1 MKSPKIVLK
10 QVKVHNLKGVD
21 LTLNPG
27 ELIVFTGVSGS
38 GKSSLAFDTIYVEGQ
53 RRYIESLS
61 HQARRNM
68 GDLPKPEA
76 ESIEGMA
83 PTIAIEQKQGGSNP
97 RSTVGT
103 MTGIYDFL
111 RVLYARIA
119 TPYCP
124 VSKEPVAAQS
134 REKIVA
140 SLHQLP
146 VGTQVT
152 LLAPYARGKKGEFKE
167 DFAELLAKGFIRLRI
182 DGAWV
187 ELGEVERLDGSVAHD
202 VDIVVDR
209 ISINP
214 ETRSRLTESA
224 HLALELGKG
233 IFSLYY
239 IQSGEETIYSQFAYS
254 TTSKLSYGP
263 LEPHD
268 FSFNH
273 PAGMCPTCH
282 GLGVSRTF
290 NLEKV
295 IDPNLS
301 IAEDCCLVASS
312 YQTVRYS
319 NIYDNL
325 AKLYDFKVTTPW
337 KKLPE
342 KAKQVFLYGNDKKWT
357 RIDFVH
363 PEKKS
368 RWHEYIRWQGVLHEA
383 NERFTAA
390 KSDAYRKKMGEWMT
404 EGVCPACH
412 GARIKPYPAEARL
425 GGKKMGE
432 LTSLTLQELHDF
444 LKNLPLSEL
453 DRIVGEEL
461 LKEVL
466 ERLQFLLQVG
476 VHYLSLERTSPTLS
490 GGESQRVRL
499 AAQIG
504 AGLVGAIYVL
514 DEPSI
519 GLHPADHHKLI
530 GTLEA
535 LRDQG
540 NTVLVVEHDIDTMLA
555 ADSIVDVGPGA
566 GAHGGR
572 LIAQG
577 DVTTLMNAKESI
589 TGGYLSGRLSI
600 EVPKKRRPLKQGTL
614 LIRGATHHNLKNVT
628 VKIPL
633 GGLLCVTGVSGSGKS
648 SLIRDILYPV
658 LSNHFHH
665 SDLKVGAHEKLEGFE
680 ALDKVIAVDQ
690 TPIGRTPRSNAATYI
705 KLFDE
710 IRDLF
715 AELPESK
722 LRGFTVGHF
731 SFNVKEGSCTYCSGL
746 GQVKIDMDFME
757 DAWVACPQCKGKRFE
772 PDVLSV
778 RFKGLSIHD
787 VLETDVEH
795 ALPLFQDLPSLRRKL
810 EVLSQV
816 GLDYLKLG
824 QPSTTL
830 SGGEAQRIKLAKELV
845 RPSTGKTLYI
855 LDEPTTGLHFED
867 VKRLVSVLQKL
878 ADKGN
883 TVLVIEHNMD
893 LVKTADWVIELGPE
907 AGIHGG
913 EVIAAGTPETL
924 GKKRTPTGIALLQA
938 MQPPQIEAARS
949 KQKRTF
955 EEARSFIEIEGAS
968 QNNLK
973 GVSLSI
979 PRGKITVFTGPSGS
993 GKSSLAFDT
1002 LYAEGQ
1008 RRYTETL
1015 PAYSRQFVKQ
1025 LPKPKVERI
1034 EGLSPSIALEQK
1046 TGGLNPRSTIGTLT
1060 ELYDLFRVLYAHLGT
1075 AYCPES
1081 GEEIRHIS
1089 KETVVK
1095 KILSLPEGEKIQL
1108 LSPVTPPKK
1117 ESFEEWKENLERQGF
1132 LRIRLNG
1139 TYYEL
1144 DQPIPFEK
1152 HRINQLYLVIDRMTV
1167 QPSHEKRLFEA
1178 VDQATTLSDGI
1189 VIVHTAAGDLFF
1201 NLSFAVEK
1209 TGKSYPPIT
1218 PHTFSFN
1225 AESGMCHECQGL
1237 GLTYGAHLE
1246 ESPPLLKKSITA
1258 LCDHLFKERG
1268 NREAFDWIE
1277 RYFKKKKID
1286 VDAPLKDLPPKA
1298 MDLFLNG
1305 GEELA
1310 FTKGLSLRWIG
1321 LHPFLANA
1329 ARMSHGY
1336 LREAILPLL
1345 STSLCPA
1352 CQGARL
1358 NPLARHVKINHLSIS
1373 DACALPLE
1381 KAAPFFAALDLS
1393 KHPFLK
1399 ETHAQIGK
1407 YFSFLLSVGLGY
1419 LSLDRSAPT
1428 LSGGELQRIRLA
1440 RQLGSGLTSCL
1451 YILDEPTIGLH
1462 PHNNALLNRALQTLR
1477 DQGNTLL
1484 LVEHDPLTI
1493 QSADY
1498 LVDFG
1503 PKAGKEGGTIT
1514 AAGTLEEILQH
1525 PNSLTGAYLRGEKSI
1540 PISLRRR
1547 PYAPDIQIENC
1558 TLHNLKNIT
1567 VAFPK
1572 SAITC
1577 ITGVSGSG
1585 KSSLIRHLLKPAAEK
1600 IAYSR
1605 KKPPEP
1611 YLYKGAL
1618 FRGLSSF
1625 EKVVTIDQTPI
1636 GQTARAD
1643 VSTYTDIQP
1652 LLRSHYAQMPGAQ
1665 IKGLQPRHFSP
1676 NHKSGMCRTC
1686 WGLGYKNV
1694 DLQFLPAVRV
1704 PCESCKGYRL
1714 NPLSLEVLYRGRHL
1728 GQVLE
1733 MSIEEALRWFDA
1745 IPSVMR
1751 RLETLIS
1758 VGLGYL
1764 QLGQEVASLSGGE
1777 AQRLRLSREL
1787 AKREVGKTLYLIDE
1801 PTVGLHADDV
1811 AKLIPIFHRLADKKN
1826 TLILIEHNLDLI
1838 ANADYL
1844 IDLGPDA
1851 GASGGRLIAQGTP
1864 EEVAKSKKSKT
1875 APFLRDYLSQVKQGS
1890 EARKKLTFT

>member
-1 MKSPKIVLK
+1 MQNPPIVLK
-10 QVKVHNLKGVD
+10 KVRVHNLKGVD
-21 LTLNPG
+21 LTLEPG
-27 ELIVFTGVSGS
+27 KLIVFTGVSGS

-76 ESIEGMA
+76 ESIEGVA
-83 PTIAIEQKQGGSNP
+83 PTIAIEQKQGGNNP

-119 TPYCP
+119 VPYCP

-140 SLHQLP
+140 TLHQTP
-146 VGTQVT
+146 KGTKIA

-182 DGAWV
+182 DGEWV
-187 ELGEVERLDGSVAHD
+187 ELGEIERLDPSSAHD

-209 ISINP
+209 LVIQP
-214 ETRSRLTESA
+214 ENLSRLTEAA

-233 IFSLYY
+233 IFSLYH
-239 IQSGEETIYSQFAYS
+239 IDSEEETIYSQFAYS
-254 TTSKLSYGP
+254 QASKLSYGP

-273 PAGMCPTCH
+273 PSGMCPACH
-282 GLGVSRTF
+282 GLGISRTF
-290 NLEKV
+290 NLDT
-295 IDPNLS
+295 IINPNLS
-301 IAEDCCLVASS
+301 IAEDCCTVASS
-312 YQTVRYS
+312 YQTVRYG

-325 AKLYDFKVTTPW
+325 AKLYGFKVNTPW

-342 KAKQVFLYGNDKKWT
+342 KAKEVFLYGNDKKWT

-390 KSDAYRKKMGEWMT
+390 KSEAYRKKMGEWMT
-404 EGVCPACH
+404 EGTCPSCQ
-412 GARIKPYPAEARL
+412 GARIKPYPAAARL
-425 GGKKMGE
+425 GGKTIQQ
-432 LTSLTLQELHDF
+432 LTALTLQELHDF
-444 LKNLPLSEL
+444 LQNMPLSDL
-453 DRIVGEEL
+453 DRRVGEEL
-461 LKEVL
+461 LKEAL
-466 ERLQFLLQVG
+466 ERLQFLSQVG
-476 VHYLSLERTSPTLS
+476 VHYLSLERSAPTLS

-530 GTLEA
+530 GTLLA

-577 DVTTLMNAKESI
+577 DVHTLSQAKESI

-600 EVPKKRRPLKQGTL
+600 EVPKKRRPLKQGAL
-614 LIRGATHHNLKNVT
+614 LIRGATHHNLKNID
-628 VKIPL
+628 VKLPL

-648 SLIRDILYPV
+648 SLIRDILYPA
-658 LSNHFHH
+658 LSNHFHL
-665 SDLKVGAHEKLEGFE
+665 SQLKIGAHKKIEGIE

-715 AELPESK
+715 TELPESK
-722 LRGFTVGHF
+722 LRGFTAGHF
-731 SFNVKEGSCTYCSGL
+731 SFNVKEGSCPYCGGL

-757 DAWVACPQCKGKRFE
+757 DAWVQCPQCRGKRFE
-772 PDVLSV
+772 PDILSV
-778 RFKGLSIHD
+778 QFKGKSIHD
-787 VLETDVEH
+787 ILETDVEH
-795 ALPLFQDLPSLRRKL
+795 ALELFQDLPLLRKKL
-810 EVLSQV
+810 EVLSRV

-845 RPSTGKTLYI
+845 RPATGKTLYI

-867 VKRLVSVLQKL
+867 VKRLIHVLQEL
-878 ADKGN
+878 VGKGN

-913 EVIAAGTPETL
+913 ELIGCGTPETL
-924 GKKRTPTGIALLQA
+924 AKQKTATGLALLQA
-938 MQPPQIEAARS
+938 MKPPKIERPKKERLPLAA
-949 KQKRTF
+949 
-955 EEARSFIEIEGAS
+955 APPFIEIEGAS

-973 GVSLSI
+973 NVSVSI

-1060 ELYDLFRVLYAHLGT
+1060 EIYDLLRVLYAHLGT

-1081 GEEIRHIS
+1081 GEAIRHIS
-1089 KETVVK
+1089 KESVVR
-1095 KILSLPEGEKIQL
+1095 KILSLPEGEKIHL
-1108 LSPVTPPKK
+1108 LSPVSPPKK
-1117 ESFEEWKENLERQGF
+1117 ETFEEWKESWARRGF

-1139 TYYEL
+1139 SYYEL

-1152 HRINQLYLVIDRMTV
+1152 HRMNELYLVIDRMTV
-1167 QPSHEKRLFEA
+1167 QTSNDKRLFEA
-1178 VDQATTLSDGI
+1178 VEKATSLSNGI
-1189 VIVHTAAGDLFF
+1189 VIVHTEKQDLFF

-1218 PHTFSFN
+1218 PQTFSFN
-1225 AESGMCHECQGL
+1225 AESGMCPECQGL

-1246 ESPPLLKKSITA
+1246 DSAPLLKRSI
-1258 LCDHLFKERG
+1258 LEVCDRLFKEHG
-1268 NREAFDWIE
+1268 NHGAYLWVE
-1277 RYFKKKKID
+1277 RYFKKEKVD
-1286 VDAPLKDLPPKA
+1286 VDVPLKELPA
-1298 MDLFLNG
+1298 QALDLFLNG
-1305 GEELA
+1305 GKEVAL
-1310 FTKGLSLRWIG
+1310 TKGLSLRWMG
-1321 LHPFLANA
+1321 LHTFLAHA
-1329 ARMSHGY
+1329 ARMSQGEI
-1336 LREAILPLL
+1336 REAILPLL
-1345 STSLCPA
+1345 STHVCPA

-1358 NPLARHVKINHLSIS
+1358 NPLARHVKVNDLSIA
-1373 DACALPLE
+1373 DVCNLPLE
-1381 KAAPFFAALDLS
+1381 EASLFLSKLDLS
-1393 KHPFLK
+1393 KHPFLQ
-1399 ETHAQIGK
+1399 ETHLQIGK
-1407 YFSFLLSVGLGY
+1407 YFSFLLSIGLGY
-1419 LSLDRSAPT
+1419 LSLHRSAPT

-1440 RQLGSGLTSCL
+1440 RQLGLGLTSCL

-1462 PHNNALLNRALQTLR
+1462 PHNNALLNQALQTLCK
-1477 DQGNTLL
+1477 QGNTLV
-1484 LVEHDPLTI
+1484 LVEHDPLTV
-1493 QSADY
+1493 QAADY

-1503 PKAGKEGGTIT
+1503 PKAGKEGGMIT
-1514 AAGTLEEILQH
+1514 AVGTLEEIKANPH
-1525 PNSLTGAYLRGEKSI
+1525 SLTGAYLRGEKSI
-1540 PISLRRR
+1540 PIPAKRR
-1547 PYAPDIQIENC
+1547 PFSPDIRIEKAS
-1558 TLHNLKNIT
+1558 LHNLKNIS

-1605 KKPPEP
+1605 KKPAEP
-1611 YLYKGAL
+1611 FLYKEAL
-1618 FRGLSSF
+1618 FYGLSSF
-1625 EKVVTIDQTPI
+1625 EKVVAIDQSPI

-1643 VSTYTDIQP
+1643 VSTYTEIQP
-1652 LLRSHYAQMPGAQ
+1652 LLRSHYAQMTLAEV
-1665 IKGLQPRHFSP
+1665 KGLQPRHFSP

-1694 DLQFLPAVRV
+1694 DLQFLPTVRV

-1714 NPLSLEVLYRGRHL
+1714 GPLSLEVQYRGKHL

-1733 MSIEEALRWFDA
+1733 MSVEEALRFFHA
-1745 IPSVMR
+1745 IPRVVR
-1751 RLETLIS
+1751 KLETLVS

-1764 QLGQEVASLSGGE
+1764 QLGQEIASLSGGE

-1787 AKREVGKTLYLIDE
+1787 AKREAGKTLYLIDE
-1801 PTVGLHADDV
+1801 PTVGLHSDDI
-1811 AKLIPIFHRLADKKN
+1811 AKLIPIFHRLAEKKN

-1838 ANADYL
+1838 ANADYV

-1851 GASGGRLIAQGTP
+1851 GAKGGHVMAQGTP
-1864 EEVAKSKKSKT
+1864 EQVGRSKKSKT
-1875 APFLRDYLSQVKQGS
+1875 APFLREYLEMALGAVK
-1890 EARKKLTFT
+1890 